1 MNVKQKAKE
10 LHRQAD
16 QIENAAWDFY
26 CNLDEE
32 EPIVYEPPKP
42 LTYEELEVLLESD
55 EYEEIGICVYVQE
68 LPYSF
73 VTVAVLDWF
82 DGEVLAVY
90 GIENVWHG
98 RDYGKTWVAY
108 RTPPVFDNE

>member
-1 MNVKQKAKE
+1 MNIKQKANE
-10 LHRQAD
+10 LYRLAVQL
-16 QIENAAWDFY
+16 ENAAWDFY

-32 EPIVYEPPKP
+32 EPSVCEPPKP
-42 LTYEELEVLLESD
+42 LTYEDLEALLESD

-68 LPYSF
+68 LPYSV

-82 DGEVLAVY
+82 GGEVLAVY
-90 GIENVWHG
+90 GEGLSYRG

-108 RTPPVFDNE
+108 LEKPVFDNE